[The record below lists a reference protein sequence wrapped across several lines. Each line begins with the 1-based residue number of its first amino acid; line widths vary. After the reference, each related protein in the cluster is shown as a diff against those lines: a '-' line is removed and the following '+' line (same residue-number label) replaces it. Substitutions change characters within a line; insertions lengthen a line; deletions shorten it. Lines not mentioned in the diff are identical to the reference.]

1 MTQHLRGRWR
11 WRMSAAAAATLLI
24 TGVGVA
30 LIGQTPATAQVGTPA
45 TSAGCGKAPTLTN
58 GTHTITSSGQSR
70 SFILRL
76 PNNYDRNHPYRLI
89 FGFHWLG
96 GNATDVANGGWV
108 QPYYGLLAL
117 PNNSAIFVAPQGLNN
132 GWANNGGRDVTFVD
146 DMIRLIE
153 NDLCV
158 DTTQRFSLGFSYG
171 GGMSYAIACARPNVF
186 RAVAIYSAGIIS
198 GCSGGTSPVAYL
210 QVHGTRDSVLPISGA
225 RTMRDN
231 FVRNNGCTPANPP
244 EPPIGSGQRTSYDY
258 TGCTPG
264 YPVSWHV
271 FDGDHDAAPTDP
283 NGTQWLP
290 GVTWQF
296 FSQFQSSPPPSS
308 PPPSSPPPSSPPPW
322 SPPPSSPPPSSPPPV
337 SPPPGQGGCTASYQE
352 INSWPG
358 GFQGEVTVRAGN
370 SSINGWT
377 VTMSFPGG
385 TTINQLWNGRLSG
398 SGSNYT
404 VSNETWNGSIGAN
417 GSVSFGFLGSGSP
430 ATPTVTCTAS

>member
-1 MTQHLRGRWR
+1 MRQPMRLRWR
-11 WRMSAAAAATLLI
+11 WRASAAAAAFLI
-24 TGVGVA
+24 AGAGAVVA
-30 LIGQTPATAQVGTPA
+30 GQAPVAANVGTLAA
-45 TSAGCGKAPTLTN
+45 TAGCGTAPTLTN
-58 GTHTITSSGQSR
+58 GTHTISSGGQNR

-76 PNNYDRNHPYRLI
+76 PDNYDRNHPYRLI

-108 QPYYGLLAL
+108 QPYYGLQALA
-117 PNNSAIFVAPQGLNN
+117 NNSAIFVAPQGLDN
-132 GWANNGGRDVTFVD
+132 GWANPGGRDVAFVD
-146 DMIRLIE
+146 AMLQRIE
-153 NDLCV
+153 SDLCV

-171 GGMSYAIACARPNVF
+171 GGMSYALACARPNVF

-198 GCSGGTSPVAYL
+198 GCSGGNSPIAYL

-231 FVRNNGCTPANPP
+231 FVRNNGCNPANPP
-244 EPPIGSGQRTSYDY
+244 EPPIGSGQRTSFTY

-264 YPVSWHV
+264 YPVEWHV
-271 FDGDHDAAPTDP
+271 FDGDHDAAPTH
-283 NGTQWLP
+283 NGSQWLP

-308 PPPSSPPPSSPPPW
+308 PPPSSPPPSSPPP
-322 SPPPSSPPPSSPPPV
+322 SSPPPYSPPPPSSPPPAP
-337 SPPPGQGGCTASYQE
+337 GGCTASYQE

-370 SSINGWT
+370 SSISGWR
-377 VTMSFPGG
+377 VTMTFPGG
-385 TTINQLWNGRLSG
+385 TTVSQLWNGTLSG

-404 VSNETWNGSIGAN
+404 VTNESWNGSIGAN
-417 GSVSFGFLGSGSP
+417 GSVTFGFLGGGNP
-430 ATPTVTCTAS
+430 ATPTLTCTAS

>member
-1 MTQHLRGRWR
+1 MRQPMRLRWR
-11 WRMSAAAAATLLI
+11 WRASAAAAAFLI
-24 TGVGVA
+24 AGAGAVVA
-30 LIGQTPATAQVGTPA
+30 GQAPVAANVGTLAA
-45 TSAGCGKAPTLTN
+45 TAGCGTAPTLTN
-58 GTHTITSSGQSR
+58 GTHTISSGGQNR

-76 PNNYDRNHPYRLI
+76 PDNYDRNHPYRLI

-108 QPYYGLLAL
+108 QPYYGLQALA
-117 PNNSAIFVAPQGLNN
+117 NNSAIFVAPQGLDN
-132 GWANNGGRDVTFVD
+132 GWANPGGRDVAFVD
-146 DMIRLIE
+146 AMLQRIE
-153 NDLCV
+153 SDLCV

-171 GGMSYAIACARPNVF
+171 GGMSYALACARPNVF

-198 GCSGGTSPVAYL
+198 GCSGGNSPIAYL

-231 FVRNNGCTPANPP
+231 FVRNNGCNPANPP
-244 EPPIGSGQRTSYDY
+244 EPPIGSGQRTSFTY

-264 YPVSWHV
+264 YPVEWHV
-271 FDGDHDAAPTDP
+271 FDGDHDAAPTH
-283 NGTQWLP
+283 NGSQWLP

-308 PPPSSPPPSSPPPW
+308 PPPSSPPPSSPPPY
-322 SPPPSSPPPSSPPPV
+322 SPPPPSSPPPAP
-337 SPPPGQGGCTASYQE
+337 GGCTASYQE

-370 SSINGWT
+370 SSISGWR
-377 VTMSFPGG
+377 VTMTFPGG
-385 TTINQLWNGRLSG
+385 TTVSQLWNGTLSG

-404 VSNETWNGSIGAN
+404 VTNESWNGSIGAN
-417 GSVSFGFLGSGSP
+417 GSVTFGFLGGGNP
-430 ATPTVTCTAS
+430 ATPTLTCTAS